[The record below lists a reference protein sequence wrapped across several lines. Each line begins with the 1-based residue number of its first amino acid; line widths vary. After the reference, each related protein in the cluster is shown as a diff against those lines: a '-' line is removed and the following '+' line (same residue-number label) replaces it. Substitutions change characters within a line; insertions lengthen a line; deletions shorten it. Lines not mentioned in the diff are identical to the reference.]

1 MVVSRAWVEQNLS
14 SFLHSIDSEFEQ
26 TYRDWAK
33 AGLLEELPNG
43 KYKYLGVMGVS
54 TGQSSYNKNTAT
66 SLLNAK
72 KALGNLWTTDMD
84 ILLRDYNNNNPIDDR
99 RATALF
105 DSIRSLLQEKL
116 NKGDITK
123 KELDAINRNLVIRN
137 NAKAKLR
144 EYFWNSKLATSQII
158 QLTTTDLAFYK
169 NIEDFQKRYK
179 EVHAPALRMN
189 TNSKYGRKW
198 ERTIYLKD
206 DEITSSVLPDIET
219 VLEEA
224 YKQGRLG
231 VNEKAAIIKKFK
243 EVNVADAQA
252 YRSLSSY
259 RAILDMSGQ
268 WTDDM
273 QEAFDHFQSGT
284 WTMKDFNI
292 IWQTKKPY
300 VYTQVNNMSGVEGHT
315 GIKTP
320 VQHKNSEFLLLAMH
334 ELIAGPLGKSS
345 KLRAINEFM
354 EENNIDVVQFEST
367 TKVGK
372 QGIIDLNQ
380 VNDFKQ
386 VKEVLKDATTQD
398 GVENPNVVHK
408 VSYEDYGIQSATP
421 EHAIDAVQLVGT
433 QIRKLITA
441 DISPNTIIEV
451 DGKKMTKQEWL
462 DMYNKINTEN
472 ILQAF
477 REVDEIFKDPK
488 QVEKILLEEMRGNQ
502 RYGIDMIRACTLDKD
517 GNFNIPLFDPVQSQR
532 VQTLLNSIIKSRI
545 TKQKIRGG
553 ALIQVSSY
561 GLTDELKIVFEG
573 EGENKRIK
581 YLECYMPA
589 YSRKFYEPLMDPVTH
604 QLDVNKLPDSLR
616 KLIGYRV

>member
-1 MVVSRAWVEQNLS
+1 M
-14 SFLHSIDSEFEQ
+14 
-26 TYRDWAK
+26 
-33 AGLLEELPNG
+33 
-43 KYKYLGVMGVS
+43 
-54 TGQSSYNKNTAT
+54 
-66 SLLNAK
+66 
-72 KALGNLWTTDMD
+72 
-84 ILLRDYNNNNPIDDR
+84 
-99 RATALF
+99 
-105 DSIRSLLQEKL
+105 
-116 NKGDITK
+116 
-123 KELDAINRNLVIRN
+123 
-137 NAKAKLR
+137 
-144 EYFWNSKLATSQII
+144 
-158 QLTTTDLAFYK
+158 
-169 NIEDFQKRYK
+169 
-179 EVHAPALRMN
+179 
-189 TNSKYGRKW
+189 
-198 ERTIYLKD
+198 KD
-206 DEITSSVLPDIET
+206 DEITSSVLSDIET
-219 VLEEA
+219 VIMEK
-224 YKQGRLG
+224 YKKGELSDYNAASILSKFGYSNHTVKSKDGQ
-231 VNEKAAIIKKFK
+231 EKKYAKVGNTMV
-243 EVNVADAQA
+243 ETSYVNVADAQA

-259 RAILDMSGQ
+259 RTILGMSGQ
-268 WTDDM
+268 WNDDM
-273 QEAFDHFQSGT
+273 EKAYNNFRNGNWDMT
-284 WTMKDFNI
+284 DFNI

-372 QGIIDLNQ
+372 QGVIDLNE
-380 VNDFKQ
+380 VDDFRQ
-386 VKEVLKDATTQD
+386 VKEVLKNTTMPD

-408 VSYEDYGIQSATP
+408 ISYEDYGIQTATP

-441 DISPNTIIEV
+441 DIAPDAIIEV

-462 DMYNKINTEN
+462 DLYNAVNTEN

-477 REVDEIFKDPK
+477 RDVDDIFKDPK
-488 QVEKILLEEMRGNQ
+488 KIEEILLEEIRGNQ
-502 RYGIDMIRACTLDKD
+502 RYGIDMVRACTLNDN
-517 GNFNIPLFDPVQSQR
+517 GQFNIPLFDPVQSQR
-532 VQTLLNSIIKSRI
+532 VQTLLNSVIKGGYKKRSGI

-561 GLTDELKIVFEG
+561 GLTDELHVVFEG

-589 YSRKFYEPLMDPVTH
+589 YSRKFYEPLMKEGTH
-604 QLDVNKLPDSLR
+604 ELDINKLPEDLR